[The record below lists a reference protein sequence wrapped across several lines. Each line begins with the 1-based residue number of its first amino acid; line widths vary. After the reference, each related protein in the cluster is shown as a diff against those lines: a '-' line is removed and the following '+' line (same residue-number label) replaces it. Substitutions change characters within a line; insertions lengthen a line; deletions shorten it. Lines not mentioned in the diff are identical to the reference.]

1 MVETTITISDAAP
14 SAYPTIELVGI
25 FDGLDGR
32 GLAVVDIVYEDGR
45 VSFVLVSIVCDVG
58 GMASAIDSVPTV
70 VVLVISAH
78 VFKLFFYSETE
89 LCT

>member
-1 MVETTITISDAAP
+1 M
-14 SAYPTIELVGI
+14 
-25 FDGLDGR
+25 
-32 GLAVVDIVYEDGR
+32 DIVYADGR
-45 VSFVLVSIVCDVG
+45 VSFVLISIVCDVG
-58 GMASAIDSVPTV
+58 GMASAIDSDPTV